1 MIRYRKIII
10 GIGAFILLV
19 CSVLKIYD
27 INKTF
32 PNTEDKAYRTGE
44 ETRYKGLKLTV
55 GDVEIYT
62 TKEFIEKYPNVQ
74 SEFDFLGDNY
84 LDSLNYSYVI
94 ANITVE
100 NDTEN
105 IIKSGKIDR
114 ITSWVIETDMKGNG
128 MDMFSFMAL
137 NPDSD
142 GSFAAGEKQ
151 ELKLPFYVSEEWTEY
166 EKIKKEDI
174 KIVFSYYPTKSYIL
188 YEGEK

>member
-1 MIRYRKIII
+1 M
-10 GIGAFILLV
+10 
-19 CSVLKIYD
+19 
-27 INKTF
+27 
-32 PNTEDKAYRTGE
+32 
-44 ETRYKGLKLTV
+44 KLTV